1 MKDTMQIAQDL
12 LHEELLT
19 IEAADI
25 EDAWLTH
32 RIGYAAA
39 LRDLLEYHERL
50 ATYNANKETI
60 KDRR

>member
-19 IEAADI
+19 IEAASVD
-25 EDAWLTH
+25 DSWLTH

-39 LRDLLEYHERL
+39 LCDLLEYHERL

>member
-1 MKDTMQIAQDL
+1 MKDTMRIAQDL

-19 IEAADI
+19 IEAAEVD
-25 EDAWLTH
+25 DSWLSH

-50 ATYNANKETI
+50 TTYNINLVLES
-60 KDRR
+60 